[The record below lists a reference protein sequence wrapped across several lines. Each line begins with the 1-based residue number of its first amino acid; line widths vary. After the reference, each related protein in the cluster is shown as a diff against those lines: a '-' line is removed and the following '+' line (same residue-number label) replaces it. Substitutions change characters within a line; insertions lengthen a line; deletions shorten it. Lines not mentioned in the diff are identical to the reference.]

1 MSSLAHST
9 RLMHLHSQVPPLHW
23 RAEQSGR
30 GSPTHLFPIAQ
41 QLNEY
46 LKLRVE
52 TPLPVTLDLAV
63 TFAAASN
70 NYESQ
75 SQKPL
80 NKEGFLKHRGF
91 LLVYRLA

>member
-1 MSSLAHST
+1 
-9 RLMHLHSQVPPLHW
+9 LHW

-70 NYESQ
+70 NYESA